1 MTQLSLG
8 LGPNYT
14 ARNDRW
20 NSNDVR
26 FVLEAHSHSSAANDF
41 QLIKSTHYPKVVDL
55 TVLFMKGWPLHL
67 YGNLFG
73 FFFRSFK
80 AETLQ
85 RASDNS
91 Y

>member
-1 MTQLSLG
+1 MTQLPLG
-8 LGPNYT
+8 LGPIYIV
-14 ARNDRW
+14 RNDRW

-26 FVLEAHSHSSAANDF
+26 FVLEAHFHSSAANDL
-41 QLIKSTHYPKVVDL
+41 QLMKSSHYPKVVDL
-55 TVLFMKGWPLHL
+55 TVVLLKGWPLHL
-67 YGNLFG
+67 YGNRFG

-85 RASDNS
+85 CASDNI